1 MHDFHY
7 SDGRLM
13 CEEVP
18 LEKIARTV
26 GTPFYCYSHR
36 TLVRHYDAYASA
48 FDEVPHLV
56 CYSVKANSNLAV
68 LHTLMSRGAGADIV
82 SGGEL
87 FRALTAGIDPKKI
100 VYSGV
105 GKKEDEIRYAL
116 QSNILFFNV
125 ESMEEMEE
133 INRAAGDLGQKAR
146 VAIRINPDVDP
157 KTHAYI
163 STGLKKNKFG
173 IAIESAMER
182 YRSAGKLENIEIIGV
197 DCHIGSQLTEVSPF
211 VDALKKL
218 RGLVETLR
226 AEGFKMDYIDIGGGL
241 GITYADENPPHPN
254 EYAEAVKNVLGDLEC
269 TIVLEPGRS
278 IAGNAGVLVSKV
290 LYTKEGENK
299 RFLICDAAMND
310 LIRPSLYG
318 SHHGIRP
325 LEEAPETIMADI
337 VGPICESGDFLA
349 KDRKIA
355 DMKSGDMFA
364 VMSAGAYGFTMTSNY
379 NSRPHV
385 CEVLVKGSR
394 SWVIRRRQTFED
406 LVRGEQI
413 PGQI

>member
-1 MHDFHY
+1 
-7 SDGRLM
+7 M

-36 TLVRHYDAYASA
+36 TLTRHYNAYASA
-48 FDEVPHLV
+48 FEGTKNLI
-56 CYSVKANSNLAV
+56 CYSVKANSNMAV
-68 LHTLMSRGAGADIV
+68 LHSLMSCGAGADIV

-87 FRALTAGIDPKKI
+87 FRALSAGIEPIKI

-105 GKKEDEIRYAL
+105 GKRDDEIRYAL

-125 ESMEEMEE
+125 ESMQEMEA
-133 INRAAGDLGQKAR
+133 INRVAGDLGQKAR
-146 VAIRINPDVDP
+146 VAIRVNPDVDP

-173 IAIESAMER
+173 IAIEQSIEQ
-182 YRSAGKLENIEIIGV
+182 YRRTRSLENIEIVGV
-197 DCHIGSQLTEVSPF
+197 DCHIGSQLTEISPF
-211 VDALKKL
+211 VDALNKL
-218 RGLVETLR
+218 KGLVESLR
-226 AEGFKMDYIDIGGGL
+226 EDGFNIEYIDIGGGL
-241 GITYADENPPHPN
+241 GITYSDEAPPHPN
-254 EYAEAVKNVLGDLEC
+254 EYAEGVKKVLGGLDC
-269 TIVLEPGRS
+269 TLVLEPGRS

-310 LIRPSLYG
+310 LLRPSLYG
-318 SHHGIRP
+318 SFHSIKP
-325 LEEAPETIMADI
+325 LEEAPETIVADV

-349 KDRKIA
+349 KDRKMA
-355 DMKSGDMFA
+355 DLKRDDMLA
-364 VMSAGAYGFTMTSNY
+364 VMSAGAYGFTMSSNY
-379 NSRPHV
+379 NSRPHA

-394 SWVIRRRQTFED
+394 SWVVRRRQTYDD

-413 PGQI
+413 PGGL